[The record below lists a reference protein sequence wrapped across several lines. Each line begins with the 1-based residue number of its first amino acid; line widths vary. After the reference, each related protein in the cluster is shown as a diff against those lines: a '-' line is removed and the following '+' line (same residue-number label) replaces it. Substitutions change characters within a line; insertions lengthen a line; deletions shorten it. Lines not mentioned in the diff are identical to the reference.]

1 MEWQR
6 LKSHGEGNAVFFE
19 KRASG
24 EVKIILNKK

>member
-1 MEWQR
+1 MEKGM
-6 LKSHGEGNAVFFE
+6 LFFFE